1 MTVDK
6 AIISE
11 LVEAYW
17 VFRERFPNVEGCPDE
32 RSHRTAL
39 SMTASY
45 ARLKA
50 AEIPYARLE
59 E

>member
-1 MTVDK
+1 MVDK
-6 AIISE
+6 AIINE
-11 LVEAYW
+11 LTAAYW
-17 VFRERFPNVEGCPDE
+17 AFRERFPTPPECTDE